1 MESSTCFISSPGIG
15 KSIGFRRSI
24 NGAGMSRSRA
34 HQRSSCIV
42 AIANP
47 MSPTGNGVAMVDR
60 GSGAEDAFR
69 VWEQCIRDD
78 PDKGFLRIKD
88 DVDDV
93 ESTKYVLLKER
104 GRVIAAGRLHREGQN
119 VRLSK
124 IAVIP
129 GERGKGYGKRL
140 VQGMLSMCSDVEG
153 VVYVKAHRWE
163 LGFYYLLGFDSQ
175 GGDDYGDEPQ
185 SRNLSPER
193 SVMQFTSIADMM
205 DESSLG
211 APTRTMVYRAEGVEN
226 TIKHHV
232 ALKAN
237 NIERSLGFYG
247 AIGFTVTEKYFSSGK
262 RVCKMVGFGTTM
274 ELEEEGKQGK
284 GRSAS
289 SEEGRNHDVLIPS
302 KLVFDVTKLCTDLPG
317 YLRHLQKMHGG
328 GLHVVTPPKES
339 FRGRNVIASATILDP
354 DSFPLEFQRFESRLP
369 ESLAKDMSW

>member
-1 MESSTCFISSPGIG
+1 MASSTCFISSAGIG
-15 KSIGFRRSI
+15 NFIGFRTDV
-24 NGAGMSRSRA
+24 NGSVVRRRRA
-34 HQRSSCIV
+34 HRRYSCIV

-69 VWEQCIRDD
+69 VWQQCIRDD
-78 PDKGFLRIKD
+78 PAKGFLHIKD
-88 DVDDV
+88 EVDDI
-93 ESTKYVLLKER
+93 ESTKYVVLQER
-104 GRVIAAGRLHREGQN
+104 GRVIAAGRFHREGQN

-140 VQGMLSMCSDVEG
+140 VQGILAMCSDVEG

-175 GGDDYGDEPQ
+175 GGDEYGDEPQ
-185 SRNLSPER
+185 SGNLSPER
-193 SVMQFTSIADMM
+193 SVLRFTSIADMM
-205 DESSLG
+205 DESNLG
-211 APTRTMVYRAEGVEN
+211 APTRTMVYRAEDVEN
-226 TIKHHV
+226 TVKHHV

-247 AIGFTVTEKYFSSGK
+247 AIGFTVTEKYLSSGK

-274 ELEEEGKQGK
+274 ELEEEGKHEK
-284 GRSAS
+284 GRNAPSMEARDQ
-289 SEEGRNHDVLIPS
+289 ELLIPS

-317 YLRHLQKMHGG
+317 YLGHLQKMHGG
-328 GLHVVTPPKES
+328 GLHVVAPPKES
-339 FRGRNVIASATILDP
+339 FRGRNVVASATILDP
-354 DSFPLEFQRFESRLP
+354 DSFPVEFQRLESRLP